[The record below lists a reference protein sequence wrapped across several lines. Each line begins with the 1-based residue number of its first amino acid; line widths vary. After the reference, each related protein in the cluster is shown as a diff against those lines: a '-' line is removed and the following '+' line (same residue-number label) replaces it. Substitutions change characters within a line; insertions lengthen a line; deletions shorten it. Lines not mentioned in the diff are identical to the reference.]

1 MILGKVPT
9 REVNQEMVT
18 TDPLREIFADAH
30 AMYASSLEQLLAGDI
45 RDAAEK
51 AWCATLRA
59 TNALLLARTGE
70 EPEKTPETSGR
81 LDRLARTEP
90 RARGLV
96 GRYYSRQQRLHGDC
110 FYSGIMEYTEEIE
123 RRIRETIDYIRDA
136 EALAYED
143 SVAR

>member
-1 MILGKVPT
+1 
-9 REVNQEMVT
+9 MVA
-18 TDPLREIFADAH
+18 TDPVREIFADAH
-30 AMYASSLEQLLAGDI
+30 AMYESSVEQLSEGDI

-81 LDRLARTEP
+81 LDRLARMDPEV
-90 RARGLV
+90 RSLV

-110 FYSGIMEYTEEIE
+110 FYSGIMEHTDEIE
-123 RRIRETIDYIRDA
+123 RRIRETIDYLRDA
-136 EALAYED
+136 ESLAFSSE
-143 SVAR
+143 SP

>member
-1 MILGKVPT
+1 
-9 REVNQEMVT
+9 MVA
-18 TDPLREIFADAH
+18 TDPVREIFADAL
-30 AMYASSLEQLLAGDI
+30 AMYESSLEQMSEGDI

-81 LDRLARTEP
+81 LDRLARIEP
-90 RARGLV
+90 EVRSLV

-110 FYSGIMEYTEEIE
+110 FYSGIMEHADEIE

-136 EALAYED
+136 EALASPSD
-143 SVAR
+143 GR

>member
-1 MILGKVPT
+1 
-9 REVNQEMVT
+9 MVA
-18 TDPLREIFADAH
+18 TDPVREIFADAL
-30 AMYASSLEQLLAGDI
+30 AMYESSLEQMSEGDI

-81 LDRLARTEP
+81 LDRLARIEP
-90 RARGLV
+90 EVRSLV

-110 FYSGIMEYTEEIE
+110 FYSGIMEHADEIE

-136 EALAYED
+136 EALASPGD
-143 SVAR
+143 GR

>member
-1 MILGKVPT
+1 MVAID
-9 REVNQEMVT
+9 EVNG
-18 TDPLREIFADAH
+18 IFADAR
-30 AMYASSLEQLLAGDI
+30 AMYESSLERLAEGDI

-81 LDRLARTEP
+81 LDQLARREP
-90 RARGLV
+90 GARTLV

-110 FYSGIMEYTEEIE
+110 FYSGIMEYPEEIE
-123 RRIRETIDYIRDA
+123 RRIRETFDYISDA
-136 EALAYED
+136 ETLALAGHG
-143 SVAR
+143 R

>member
-1 MILGKVPT
+1 
-9 REVNQEMVT
+9 
-18 TDPLREIFADAH
+18 
-30 AMYASSLEQLLAGDI
+30 MYESAIERWDAGDV

-81 LDRLARTEP
+81 LDRLARQEP
-90 RARGLV
+90 GVKSLV

-110 FYSGIMEYTEEIE
+110 FYSGITEFTDEIE
-123 RRIRETIDYIRDA
+123 RRIRETRDYIADA
-136 EALAYED
+136 EALAFAGD
-143 SVAR
+143 VR

>member
-1 MILGKVPT
+1 
-9 REVNQEMVT
+9 MVA
-18 TDPLREIFADAH
+18 TDPVRAIFADAH
-30 AMYASSLEQLLAGDI
+30 SMHESSLKQLSEGDL

-81 LDRLARTEP
+81 LDRLARVEP
-90 RARGLV
+90 AVRGLV
-96 GRYYSRQQRLHGDC
+96 GRYYSRQQRLHGDR

-123 RRIRETIDYIRDA
+123 RRIRETIDYITDA
-136 EALAYED
+136 EALAFP
-143 SVAR
+143 SGGR

>member
-1 MILGKVPT
+1 
-9 REVNQEMVT
+9 MVA
-18 TDPLREIFADAH
+18 TDPVREIFADAL
-30 AMYASSLEQLLAGDI
+30 AMYESALEQMSAGDI
-45 RDAAEK
+45 RDAAEN

-81 LDRLARTEP
+81 LDRLARIEP
-90 RARGLV
+90 EVRSLV

-110 FYSGIMEYTEEIE
+110 FYSGIMEHADEIE

-136 EALAYED
+136 EALASPGD
-143 SVAR
+143 GR

>member
-1 MILGKVPT
+1 
-9 REVNQEMVT
+9 
-18 TDPLREIFADAH
+18 
-30 AMYASSLEQLLAGDI
+30 MYESSLERLAEGDI

-81 LDRLARTEP
+81 LDQLARREP
-90 RARGLV
+90 GARTLV

-110 FYSGIMEYTEEIE
+110 FYSGIMEYPEEIE
-123 RRIRETIDYIRDA
+123 RRIRETFDYISDA
-136 EALAYED
+136 ETLALAGHG
-143 SVAR
+143 R

>member
-1 MILGKVPT
+1 MH
-9 REVNQEMVT
+9 E
-18 TDPLREIFADAH
+18 
-30 AMYASSLEQLLAGDI
+30 SSIERLSEGDL

-81 LDRLARTEP
+81 LDRMARMEP
-90 RARGLV
+90 RVRNLV

-110 FYSGIMEYTEEIE
+110 FYSGIMEYPDEIE
-123 RRIRETIDYIRDA
+123 RRIRETIDYITDA
-136 EALAYED
+136 EALAFPGD
-143 SVAR
+143 GR